1 MAITFHTIPNNYS
14 PSDNPLSYVFS
25 SNQTGQANFSY
36 KVLTLLNGAV
46 VSEDR
51 VYPEASGRS
60 QFDCSPIVTNLM
72 QLPRVTT
79 SLTTS
84 MDTIYTVA
92 IRVVEVYGAIPVE
105 EAFGISSNIYT
116 FKASLPSDEW
126 EVKDFNTDYLDT
138 KWLTDVPNNS
148 FKIIRGQDVICSMLT
163 SISQGLNVIFYDS
176 SGLDL
181 DTYNGANEF
190 NRLWQLNVSS
200 DNMDTI
206 YTGLDFNDVTY
217 FTVQI
222 GTSELL
228 TFVYVDDYC
237 YGINELLW
245 MNKYGSFDQFP
256 IEHNVTS
263 RSEIES
269 NSFKK
274 KYGAWV
280 GNDYLYNSNSS
291 GNTDF
296 EKTITDKGTLVTNYM
311 TESVQNWFVTAYE
324 SPKAYLY
331 NTTGLQ
337 FSLSLKAN
345 SYKNKQGRFEDLI
358 MEEMEYEK
366 TMPRKSI
373 KL

>member
-1 MAITFHTIPNNYS
+1 
-14 PSDNPLSYVFS
+14 
-25 SNQTGQANFSY
+25 
-36 KVLTLLNGAV
+36 
-46 VSEDR
+46 
-51 VYPEASGRS
+51 
-60 QFDCSPIVTNLM
+60 
-72 QLPRVTT
+72 
-79 SLTTS
+79 
-84 MDTIYTVA
+84 
-92 IRVVEVYGAIPVE
+92 
-105 EAFGISSNIYT
+105 
-116 FKASLPSDEW
+116 
-126 EVKDFNTDYLDT
+126 
-138 KWLTDVPNNS
+138 
-148 FKIIRGQDVICSMLT
+148 
-163 SISQGLNVIFYDS
+163 
-176 SGLDL
+176 
-181 DTYNGANEF
+181 
-190 NRLWQLNVSS
+190 
-200 DNMDTI
+200 
-206 YTGLDFNDVTY
+206 
-217 FTVQI
+217 
-222 GTSELL
+222 
-228 TFVYVDDYC
+228 
-237 YGINELLW
+237 

-345 SYKNKQGRFEDLI
+345 SYKSKQGRFEDLI